1 MKKLLIAFLIFTS
14 HIFSMNK
21 EEATKEAA
29 AKELQA
35 AKLQAAQELQKLF
48 KKYRKEEPK
57 LKEEYQD
64 AVTQHQRA
72 PSPATE
78 QKLKELNKKIEDSK
92 KPVRDHCKSPN
103 SEHLNFSMDVI
114 TMGVAYNIVK
124 IENN

>member
-14 HIFSMNK
+14 HIFSMG
-21 EEATKEAA
+21 KEAA

-48 KKYRKEEPK
+48 QEYKEEEPK
-57 LKEEYQD
+57 FQQEYD
-64 AVTQHQRA
+64 KAVTQHQRA